1 MKGMAYCMGI
11 LFPVSRK
18 KKETTMPQPPQ
29 KVDTLFEDL
38 LQDLPPETVSMARE
52 FKAFTRAR
60 KVKTPVQLLR
70 LVLLYCGLDKSLREV
85 AGDFTLVVEA
95 ITDSAVAERLVA
107 CRPWVRA
114 LLAHLVAPPHPLP
127 AQRRFLVLDG
137 SGIQAPGARGTQ
149 YRLHLCMDLV
159 TLSFVSIM
167 VTDKH
172 TGESLRHFPWKPG
185 DVAVADRGY
194 GHPATLVQT
203 AQQGADLLVRLNA
216 HNVPVTQPDGTPVAW
231 RRVLAPQRPTTVC
244 TLPVQLAVAG
254 GEPLPLWVH
263 AYRLPE
269 AQAAKAR
276 RLCRQQSRKKGHQP
290 TSQSLLLAGWVL
302 VVTTLPPTLLPGPT
316 ALALYRVRWQIEMAI
331 KRWKSV
337 LDVDLLRAR
346 YESPLAEV
354 WVHGKLL
361 YVLLLDRRLRR
372 TMGAQWSWL
381 DGERLATWWRPW
393 KLLCDE
399 VAPRITGLLG
409 CSHLPWGRC
418 LQVLAERPRRRLLQR
433 LPQEVIVVFALSAPP
448 RQPAPQQEMAA

>member
-1 MKGMAYCMGI
+1 
-11 LFPVSRK
+11 
-18 KKETTMPQPPQ
+18 MPQPPHD
-29 KVDTLFEDL
+29 VDTLFEEL
-38 LQDLPPETVSMARE
+38 LQDLPPETVQMARE

-85 AGDFTLVVEA
+85 AGHFSLLEEG
-95 ITDSAVAERLVA
+95 ITDSAVAARLVA

-114 LLAHLVAPPHPLP
+114 VLARMVPPPSALP
-127 AQRRFLVLDG
+127 AQRRFLVIDA

-159 TLSFVSIM
+159 TLTFVSIT
-167 VTDKH
+167 VTDKR
-172 TGESLRHFPWKPG
+172 TGESLRHFPLGPG

-203 AQQGADLLVRLNA
+203 VEQGADLLVRLNA
-216 HNVPVTQPDGTPVAW
+216 HNVPVTHPDGSAVDWTAALG
-231 RRVLAPQRPTTVC
+231 RQAPTSVC

-254 GEPLPLWVH
+254 AAPVPLWVH

-269 AQAAKAR
+269 APAAKAR

-290 TSQSLLLAGWVL
+290 TRQSLLLAGWVL
-302 VVTTLPPTLLPGPT
+302 VVTSLPPTLLPGPT
-316 ALALYRVRWQIEMAI
+316 ALTLYRVRWQIEIAI

-346 YESPLAEV
+346 YESPLADV

-361 YVLLLDRRLRR
+361 YVLLLDTRLRR
-372 TMGAQWSWL
+372 MLGEQWSWL
-381 DGERLATWWRPW
+381 DRARTATWWRPW
-393 KLLCDE
+393 KLLRDE
-399 VAPRITGLLG
+399 VAPRITGLVSCL
-409 CSHLPWGRC
+409 HPQWETC
-418 LQVLAERPRRRLLQR
+418 LQVLAERPRRRQLQR
-433 LPQEVIVVFALSAPP
+433 LPQEVIMVFALSAPP
-448 RQPAPQQEMAA
+448 RQPASPQAIAA

>member
-1 MKGMAYCMGI
+1 
-11 LFPVSRK
+11 
-18 KKETTMPQPPQ
+18 MPQPPQ
-29 KVDTLFEDL
+29 DVDTLFEEL

-85 AGDFTLVVEA
+85 AGNFTLLVER

-107 CRPWVRA
+107 CRPWLRA
-114 LLAHLVAPPHPLP
+114 LLAQMVCCPTPLP
-127 AQRRFLVLDG
+127 AQRRFLVMDG

-159 TLSFVSIM
+159 TLSFVSIT

-172 TGESLRHFPWKPG
+172 TGESLRHFPLGPG

-203 AQQGADLLVRLNA
+203 VQQGADLLVRLNA

-231 RRVLAPQRPTTVC
+231 RAVLSPQLPTTVC

-254 GEPLPLWVH
+254 AEPVALWVH

-269 AQAAKAR
+269 AQANKAR
-276 RLCRQQSRKKGHQP
+276 RVCRQQSRKKGHQP
-290 TSQSLLLAGWVL
+290 TQQSLLLAGWVL

-316 ALALYRVRWQIEMAI
+316 ALALYRVRWQIEIAI

-346 YESPLAEV
+346 YESPLADV
-354 WVHGKLL
+354 WLHGKLL

-372 TMGAQWSWL
+372 TLGEQWTWL
-381 DGERLATWWRPW
+381 DRERTATWWRPW
-393 KLLCDE
+393 KLLRDE
-399 VAPRITGLLG
+399 VAPRITGRLS
-409 CSHLPWGRC
+409 CSHPRWATA
-418 LQVLAERPRRRLLQR
+418 LQVLAERPRRRQLQR
-433 LPQEVIVVFALSAPP
+433 LPQEVIYVFALSAPP
-448 RQPAPQQEMAA
+448 RQPAPPQEMAA

>member
-1 MKGMAYCMGI
+1 
-11 LFPVSRK
+11 
-18 KKETTMPQPPQ
+18 MPQPPHD
-29 KVDTLFEDL
+29 VDTLFEDL

-70 LVLLYCGLDKSLREV
+70 LVLLYGGLDKSLREV
-85 AGDFTLVVEA
+85 AGNYTLLVEA
-95 ITDSAVAERLVA
+95 ITDSSVAERLAA

-114 LLAHLVAPPHPLP
+114 LLARMVSPPTTLP
-127 AQRRFLVLDG
+127 AQRRFLVIDG

-159 TLSFVSIM
+159 TLTFVSIT

-172 TGESLRHFPWKPG
+172 TGESLRHFPLGPG

-203 AQQGADLLVRLNA
+203 VQQGADLLVRLNA
-216 HNVPVTQPDGTPVAW
+216 HNVPVTQPDGTPLDWGRALGHQV
-231 RRVLAPQRPTTVC
+231 PTSVC

-254 GEPLPLWVH
+254 AEPLPLWVH

-269 AQAAKAR
+269 AQANKAR
-276 RLCRQQSRKKGHQP
+276 RVCRQQSRKKGHQP
-290 TSQSLLLAGWVL
+290 TQQSLLLAGWVL
-302 VVTTLPPTLLPGPT
+302 VVTTLPPTLLPGST
-316 ALALYRVRWQIEMAI
+316 ALALYRVRWQIEIAI

-361 YVLLLDRRLRR
+361 YVLLLDRRRRR
-372 TMGAQWSWL
+372 TLGEQWSWL
-381 DGERLATWWRPW
+381 DRVRTATWWRPW
-393 KLLCDE
+393 KLLRDE
-399 VAPRITGLLG
+399 VAPRMTGLLG
-409 CSHLPWGRC
+409 CQDLQWARC
-418 LQVLAERPRRRLLQR
+418 LQVLAERPRRRQLQR
-433 LPQEVIVVFALSAPP
+433 LPQEVIYAFALSAPP
-448 RQPAPQQEMAA
+448 RQPAPQQEIAA

>member
-1 MKGMAYCMGI
+1 MGI

-18 KKETTMPQPPQ
+18 KKETTMLQPPQ
-29 KVDTLFEDL
+29 DGDTLFEDV
-38 LQDLPPETVSMARE
+38 LQDLPPETVEMARE
-52 FKAFTRAR
+52 FKAFSRAR
-60 KVKTPVQLLR
+60 KVKTPAPLLR
-70 LVLLYCGLDKSLREV
+70 LVLLYCGLDKSLRAV
-85 AGDFTLVVEA
+85 AGHFSVLEER
-95 ITDSAVAERLVA
+95 ITDSAVAARLEA
-107 CRPWVRA
+107 CQPWVRA
-114 LLAHLVAPPHPLP
+114 VLTRMVPPPSALP
-127 AQRRFLVLDG
+127 APRRFLVSEG

-159 TLSFVSIM
+159 TLSFVAIM

-172 TGESLRHFPWKPG
+172 TGESLRHFPLGPG

-203 AQQGADLLVRLNA
+203 VQQGADLLVRLNA

-269 AQAAKAR
+269 AQADKAR

-290 TSQSLLLAGWVL
+290 TRQSLLLAGWVL
-302 VVTTLPPTLLPGPT
+302 VVTSLPPTLLPGPT
-316 ALALYRVRWQIEMAI
+316 ALALYRVRWQIEIAI

-346 YESPLAEV
+346 YESPLADV
-354 WVHGKLL
+354 WLHGKLL

-372 TMGAQWSWL
+372 TMGEQWSWL
-381 DGERLATWWRPW
+381 DRVRTATWWRPW
-393 KLLCDE
+393 QLLRDE
-399 VAPRITGLLG
+399 VAPRITSLLSCAHPQWGL
-409 CSHLPWGRC
+409 C
-418 LQVLAERPRRRLLQR
+418 LQVLAERPRRRQLQR
-433 LPQEVIVVFALSAPP
+433 LPQEVIIVCALSAPP
-448 RQPAPQQEMAA
+448 CPPAPQQAIAA